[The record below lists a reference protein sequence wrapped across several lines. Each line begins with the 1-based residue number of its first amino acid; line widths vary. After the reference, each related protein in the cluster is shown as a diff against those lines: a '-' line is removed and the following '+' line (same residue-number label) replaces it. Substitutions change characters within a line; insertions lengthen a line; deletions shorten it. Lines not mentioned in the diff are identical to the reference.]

1 MSTRGQDAPTISK
14 YDDESIRT
22 FNIPELLKNF
32 ENALNIISYSG
43 SEAMDIKTVS
53 DNLMLDGESPR
64 SFYNDKVI
72 IESDL

>member
-1 MSTRGQDAPTISK
+1 MRNYFKILLILAFALLTMSTRGQDAPTISK

-43 SEAMDIKTVS
+43 
-53 DNLMLDGESPR
+53 
-64 SFYNDKVI
+64 
-72 IESDL
+72 